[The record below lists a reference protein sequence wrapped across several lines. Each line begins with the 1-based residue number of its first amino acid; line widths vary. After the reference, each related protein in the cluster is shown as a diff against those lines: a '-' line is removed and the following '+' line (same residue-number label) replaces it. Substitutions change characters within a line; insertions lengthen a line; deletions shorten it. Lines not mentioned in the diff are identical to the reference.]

1 MAAFPEPPL
10 CFPAAGLFCSAQR
23 LETLSTERN
32 RKDTDMTT
40 AIAARSG
47 AGSLVAGAERTNGTF
62 AETLRRA
69 WTDYRAYRATL
80 AELKDLTSRELS
92 DVGLSR
98 DALDRVAREA
108 VYGR

>member
-1 MAAFPEPPL
+1 MAAFPEQGLYWRAPR
-10 CFPAAGLFCSAQR
+10 LFCSAQR
-23 LETLSTERN
+23 LETLTTERN

-47 AGSLVAGAERTNGTF
+47 AGFLVAGAERTPGTF
-62 AETLRRA
+62 ADKLQRA
-69 WTDYRAYRATL
+69 WNDYRAYRATL

-98 DALDRVAREA
+98 DALDRTAREA